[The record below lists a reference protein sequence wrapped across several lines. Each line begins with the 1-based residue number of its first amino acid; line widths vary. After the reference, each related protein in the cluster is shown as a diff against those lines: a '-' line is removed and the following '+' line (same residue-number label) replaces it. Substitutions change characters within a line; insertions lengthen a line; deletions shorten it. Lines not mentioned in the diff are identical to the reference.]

1 MRKKLTVCCTAFL
14 LALSLTV
21 PALAA
26 SGAFQDV
33 PESADCYASVMYLA
47 EHEITQGTGN
57 GCFSPDAP
65 VTVRQ
70 WAMMLCRAYE
80 VKVEGSSWGDLS
92 QSAVEQSYRKGW
104 LNETA
109 LSAPNIQLCRGAL
122 LKSAFAAAKIPVYDS
137 VLYAGDV
144 SLPDHDNCIRIGKE
158 LQLCG
163 EANTANEIVTRRDA
177 AMLLHAI
184 LTRAFTVEAPPAPVT
199 LVNAAGVN
207 INDYLLALRQVPEPV
222 LAAFKVA
229 GWMYRID
236 FDYISELSKQLD
248 MSCIGATN
256 YSQKTIYI
264 SDASATLHEFGHFL
278 DWTLGIPAEHEQLYL
293 AEAQNSGLRD
303 YAKTN
308 AREYFADCFDYWIAY
323 SGSEKRMET
332 FRNAAPAH
340 GISETIPA
348 SLGCAMRMARLIS
361 LRTSSTLIPS
371 RAAMTSMARRAAAS
385 CLAFVFIRFPS

>member
-1 MRKKLTVCCTAFL
+1 MAHPEEPTLPEDTEQRKNKNMEELMKMIVRRTVLAVCIL
-14 LALSLTV
+14 VLALIL
-21 PALAA
+21 PAAA
-26 SGAFQDV
+26 SAACTGFDDV
-33 PESADCYASVMYLA
+33 PETADCYESVMYLA

-70 WAMMLCRAYE
+70 WVMMLCRAYD
-80 VKVEGSSWGDLS
+80 VKIEGSSWGDLS

-137 VLYAGDV
+137 VLYAGGV
-144 SLPDHDNCIRIGKE
+144 SLPDHENCIRIGKE

-184 LTRAFTVEAPPAPVT
+184 LTRAFTVTAPEAPVT

-207 INDYLLALRQVPEPV
+207 INDYLLALRQVPEPM

-229 GWMYRID
+229 GWTYRID
-236 FDYISELSKQLD
+236 FDYISELSKQLN

-256 YSQKTIYI
+256 YSQKAIYI
-264 SDASATLHEFGHFL
+264 SEASATLHEFGHFL
-278 DWTLGIPAEHEQLYL
+278 DWTLGFPAEHEQLFR
-293 AEAQNSGLRD
+293 AEAAAAPLRN

-308 AREYFADCFDYWIAY
+308 AREYFADCFAYWVKYA
-323 SGSEKRMET
+323 ENV
-332 FRNAAPAH
+332 NA
-340 GISETIPA
+340 
-348 SLGCAMRMARLIS
+348 IS
-361 LRTSSTLIPS
+361 LLQECAP
-371 RAAMTSMARRAAAS
+371 MTYRYMEDLMRIAN
-385 CLAFVFIRFPS
+385 

>member
-1 MRKKLTVCCTAFL
+1 MAHPEEPTLPEDTGQRKNKNMEELMKMIVRRTALAVCTL
-14 LALSLTV
+14 VLALILPT
-21 PALAA
+21 AA
-26 SGAFQDV
+26 SAVCTRFDDV
-33 PESADCYASVMYLA
+33 PETADCYESVMYLA

-57 GCFSPDAP
+57 GYFSPDAP

-70 WAMMLCRAYE
+70 WAMMLCRAYD
-80 VKVEGSSWGDLS
+80 VKVEGNSWSDLS

-137 VLYAGDV
+137 VLYAGGV
-144 SLPDHDNCIRIGKE
+144 SLPDHENCIRIGKE

-184 LTRAFTVEAPPAPVT
+184 LTRAFTVEAPPAPVA

-207 INDYLLALRQVPEPV
+207 INDYLVALRQVPEPM
-222 LAAFKVA
+222 LAAFNAA
-229 GWMYRID
+229 GWTYRID
-236 FDYISELSKQLD
+236 FDYISELSKQLN

-256 YSQKTIYI
+256 YSQKTLYI
-264 SDASATLHEFGHFL
+264 SEASATLHEFGHFL
-278 DWTLGIPAEHEQLYL
+278 DWTRGFPAEHEQLYL

-308 AREYFADCFDYWIAY
+308 AREYFADCFAYWVKYA
-323 SGSEKRMET
+323 E
-332 FRNAAPAH
+332 NANA
-340 GISETIPA
+340 
-348 SLGCAMRMARLIS
+348 IS
-361 LRTSSTLIPS
+361 LLQKCAP
-371 RAAMTSMARRAAAS
+371 MTYRYMEEVTI
-385 CLAFVFIRFPS
+385 LQWPD

>member
-1 MRKKLTVCCTAFL
+1 MKMIVRRTALAVCTL
-14 LALSLTV
+14 VLALILPT
-21 PALAA
+21 AA
-26 SGAFQDV
+26 SAVCTGFDDV
-33 PESADCYASVMYLA
+33 PGTADCYESVMYLA

-70 WAMMLCRAYE
+70 WAMMLCRAYD
-80 VKVEGSSWGDLS
+80 VKVEGSSWSDLS
-92 QSAVEQSYRKGW
+92 QSAVEQAYRKGW

-137 VLYAGDV
+137 VLYESGV
-144 SLPDHDNCIRIGKE
+144 SLPNHENCIRIGKE

-163 EANTANEIVTRRDA
+163 EEDDANEIVTRRDA

-184 LTRAFTVEAPPAPVT
+184 LTRAFTVTAPAAPVT

-222 LAAFKVA
+222 LAAFSAA
-229 GWMYRID
+229 GWTYRID
-236 FDYISELSKQLD
+236 FDYISELSKQLN

-264 SDASATLHEFGHFL
+264 SEASATLHEFGHFL
-278 DWTLGIPAEHEQLYL
+278 DWMLGFPAEHEQLFR
-293 AEAQNSGLRD
+293 AEAAAAPLRN
-303 YAKTN
+303 YAKTDS
-308 AREYFADCFDYWIAY
+308 REYFADCFSYYITYGSNSEMMEHLRKNMPQTCAY
-323 SGSEKRMET
+323 FEK
-332 FRNAAPAH
+332 
-340 GISETIPA
+340 
-348 SLGCAMRMARLIS
+348 LGKGGW
-361 LRTSSTLIPS
+361 S
-371 RAAMTSMARRAAAS
+371 RDIHAK
-385 CLAFVFIRFPS
+385 

>member
-1 MRKKLTVCCTAFL
+1 MKMIVRRTVLAVCIL
-14 LALSLTV
+14 VLALIL
-21 PALAA
+21 PAAA
-26 SGAFQDV
+26 SAACTGFDDV
-33 PESADCYASVMYLA
+33 PETADCYESVMYLA

-70 WAMMLCRAYE
+70 WVMMLCRAYD
-80 VKVEGSSWGDLS
+80 VKIEGSSWGDLS

-137 VLYAGDV
+137 VLYTGGV
-144 SLPDHDNCIRIGKE
+144 SLPDYENCIRIGKE

-163 EANTANEIVTRRDA
+163 EEDDANEIVTRRDA

-184 LTRAFTVEAPPAPVT
+184 LTRAFAVTAPAAPVT

-207 INDYLLALRQVPEPV
+207 VNDFLLELRKLPEQV
-222 LAAFKVA
+222 LDAFNAA
-229 GWMYRID
+229 GWTYCID
-236 FDYISELSKQLD
+236 FDYMGGLSKKLN

-264 SDASATLHEFGHFL
+264 SEASATLHEFGHFL
-278 DWTLGIPAEHEQLYL
+278 DWMLGFPAEYEQLFR
-293 AEAQNSGLRD
+293 AEAAAAPLRD

-308 AREYFADCFDYWIAY
+308 AREYFADCFAYWVKYA
-323 SGSEKRMET
+323 E
-332 FRNAAPAH
+332 NANA
-340 GISETIPA
+340 
-348 SLGCAMRMARLIS
+348 IS
-361 LRTSSTLIPS
+361 LLQE
-371 RAAMTSMARRAAAS
+371 RAPMTYRYMEDLMRIANR
-385 CLAFVFIRFPS
+385 L

>member
-1 MRKKLTVCCTAFL
+1 MAHPEEPTLPEDTGQRKNKNMEELMKMIVRRTALAVCTL
-14 LALSLTV
+14 VLALILPT
-21 PALAA
+21 AA
-26 SGAFQDV
+26 SAACTGFDDV
-33 PESADCYASVMYLA
+33 PETADCYESVMYLA

-70 WAMMLCRAYE
+70 WAMMLCRAYD
-80 VKVEGSSWGDLS
+80 VKVEGSSWSDLS

-137 VLYAGDV
+137 VLYAGGV
-144 SLPDHDNCIRIGKE
+144 SLPDYENCIRIGKE

-184 LTRAFTVEAPPAPVT
+184 LTRAFAVTAPAAPVT
-199 LVNAAGVN
+199 LVNAADVN
-207 INDYLLALRQVPEPV
+207 INDYLLALRQVPEPM

-229 GWMYRID
+229 GWTYRID
-236 FDYISELSKQLD
+236 FDYISELSKQLN

-264 SDASATLHEFGHFL
+264 SEASATLHEFGHFL
-278 DWTLGIPAEHEQLYL
+278 DWTLGFPAEHEQLFR
-293 AEAQNSGLRD
+293 AEAAAAPLRN

-308 AREYFADCFDYWIAY
+308 AREYFADCFAYWVKYA
-323 SGSEKRMET
+323 GNT
-332 FRNAAPAH
+332 NA
-340 GISETIPA
+340 
-348 SLGCAMRMARLIS
+348 IS
-361 LRTSSTLIPS
+361 LLQECTP
-371 RAAMTSMARRAAAS
+371 MTYRYMEDLMRIANW
-385 CLAFVFIRFPS
+385 L

>member
-1 MRKKLTVCCTAFL
+1 MAHPEEPTLPEDTGQRKNKNMEELMKMIVRRT
-14 LALSLTV
+14 
-21 PALAA
+21 ALAVCTVVLAVILPTAA
-26 SGAFQDV
+26 SAACTGFDDL
-33 PESADCYASVMYLA
+33 PETADCYESVMYLA

-57 GCFSPDAP
+57 GYFSPDAP

-70 WAMMLCRAYE
+70 WAMMLCRAYD
-80 VKVEGSSWGDLS
+80 VKVEGNSWSDLS

-137 VLYAGDV
+137 VLYAGGV
-144 SLPDHDNCIRIGKE
+144 SLPDHENCIRIGKE

-184 LTRAFTVEAPPAPVT
+184 LTRAFTVEAPPAPVA
-199 LVNAAGVN
+199 LVNTAGVN

-222 LAAFKVA
+222 IATFNAA
-229 GWMYRID
+229 GWTYRID
-236 FDYISELSKQLD
+236 FDYISELSKQLN

-264 SDASATLHEFGHFL
+264 SETSATHHEFGHFL
-278 DWTLGIPAEHEQLYL
+278 DWTLGFPAEHEQLYL
-293 AEAQNSGLRD
+293 AEAQTSGLRD

-308 AREYFADCFDYWIAY
+308 AREYFADCFAYWVKYA
-323 SGSEKRMET
+323 E
-332 FRNAAPAH
+332 NANA
-340 GISETIPA
+340 
-348 SLGCAMRMARLIS
+348 IS
-361 LRTSSTLIPS
+361 LLQECAP
-371 RAAMTSMARRAAAS
+371 MTYRYMEDLMRIAN
-385 CLAFVFIRFPS
+385 

>member
-1 MRKKLTVCCTAFL
+1 MKTIVRRTALAVCT
-14 LALSLTV
+14 LALALTL
-21 PALAA
+21 PTAA
-26 SGAFQDV
+26 SAACAGFDDV
-33 PESADCYASVMYLA
+33 PESADCYESVMYLA

-70 WAMMLCRAYE
+70 WAMMLCRAYD
-80 VKVEGSSWGDLS
+80 VKVEGSSWSDLS
-92 QSAVEQSYRKGW
+92 QSAVEQAYRKGW

-137 VLYAGDV
+137 VLYAGGV
-144 SLPDHDNCIRIGKE
+144 SLPDHENCIRIGKE

-184 LTRAFTVEAPPAPVT
+184 LTRAFTVTAPEAPVT

-207 INDYLLALRQVPEPV
+207 VNDFLLELRKLPEQI
-222 LAAFKVA
+222 LDAFNAA
-229 GWMYRID
+229 GWTYCID
-236 FDYISELSKQLD
+236 FDYMGGLSKKLN

-264 SDASATLHEFGHFL
+264 SEASATLHEFGHFL
-278 DWTLGIPAEHEQLYL
+278 DWMLGFPAEHEQLFR
-293 AEAQNSGLRD
+293 AEAAAAPLRN

-308 AREYFADCFDYWIAY
+308 AREYFADCFAYWVKYA
-323 SGSEKRMET
+323 E
-332 FRNAAPAH
+332 NANA
-340 GISETIPA
+340 
-348 SLGCAMRMARLIS
+348 IS
-361 LRTSSTLIPS
+361 LLQECAP
-371 RAAMTSMARRAAAS
+371 MTYRYMEDLMRIANR
-385 CLAFVFIRFPS
+385 L

>member
-1 MRKKLTVCCTAFL
+1 MKMIVRRT
-14 LALSLTV
+14 
-21 PALAA
+21 ALAVCTLVLPLILPTAA
-26 SGAFQDV
+26 SAACAGFDDV
-33 PESADCYASVMYLA
+33 PESADCYESVIYLA
-47 EHEITQGTGN
+47 ECEIAAGTGN
-57 GCFSPDAP
+57 DCFSPEQLI
-65 VTVRQ
+65 TVEQ
-70 WAMMLCRAYE
+70 WAVMLCRAYG
-80 VKVEGSSWGDLS
+80 VETIGDNWQDVGRSSV
-92 QSAVEQSYRKGW
+92 AEAYRQGW

-137 VLYAGDV
+137 VLYAGGV
-144 SLPDHDNCIRIGKE
+144 SLPDHENCIRIGKE

-163 EANTANEIVTRRDA
+163 EEDDANEIVTRRDA

-184 LTRAFTVEAPPAPVT
+184 LTRAFTVEAPPAPVA

-222 LAAFKVA
+222 LATFNAA
-229 GWMYRID
+229 GWTYRID
-236 FDYISELSKQLD
+236 FDYISELSKQLN

-264 SDASATLHEFGHFL
+264 SEASATLHEFGHFL
-278 DWTLGIPAEHEQLYL
+278 DWMLGFPAEHEQLYL

-308 AREYFADCFDYWIAY
+308 AREYFADSFDYWIAY

-332 FRNAAPAH
+332 FRNAAPQTWAYFEALEKNNWR
-340 GISETIPA
+340 S
-348 SLGCAMRMARLIS
+348 
-361 LRTSSTLIPS
+361 
-371 RAAMTSMARRAAAS
+371 
-385 CLAFVFIRFPS
+385 

>member
-1 MRKKLTVCCTAFL
+1 MKMIVRRTALAVCTL
-14 LALSLTV
+14 VLALILST
-21 PALAA
+21 AA
-26 SGAFQDV
+26 SAACTGFGDV
-33 PESADCYASVMYLA
+33 PETADCYESVMYLA

-65 VTVRQ
+65 VTTSQ
-70 WAMMLCRAYE
+70 WAVMLCRAYG
-80 VKVEGSSWGDLS
+80 VETKGNSWSELS

-109 LSAPNIQLCRGAL
+109 LSTPNIQLCRGAL

-137 VLYAGDV
+137 VLYAGGV
-144 SLPDHDNCIRIGKE
+144 SLPDHENCIRIGKE

-163 EANTANEIVTRRDA
+163 EEDDANEIVTRRDA
-177 AMLLHAI
+177 AVLLHAI
-184 LTRAFTVEAPPAPVT
+184 LTRAFIVEAPPAPVA
-199 LVNAAGVN
+199 LVNTAGVN
-207 INDYLLALRQVPEPV
+207 INGYLLALRQVPEPM
-222 LAAFKVA
+222 LSAFNAA
-229 GWMYRID
+229 GWTYRID
-236 FDYISELSKQLD
+236 FDYISELSKQLN

-264 SDASATLHEFGHFL
+264 SKANATLHEFGHFL

-293 AEAQNSGLRD
+293 AEAQNSGLRA

-332 FRNAAPAH
+332 FRNAAPQTWAYFEALEKNNWR
-340 GISETIPA
+340 S
-348 SLGCAMRMARLIS
+348 
-361 LRTSSTLIPS
+361 
-371 RAAMTSMARRAAAS
+371 
-385 CLAFVFIRFPS
+385 